1 MIYITFTWSIVPMLT
16 KTTWMLKLIHILC
29 LYVYNFILEKKKLQE
44 VLFLPSHL
52 TLRGLRWPSVVF
64 INPKYSIMYW
74 KTTSTAVICLFLFLF
89 MHWRKFHF
97 EKIHWLNCL
106 WLWNISLHAH
116 FPRAPVCFLS
126 PELYPAFKS
135 YLIKK
140 LILLQTL
147 FHSLMPMLL
156 CSRILSYTGM
166 EIYIYDFICV
176 FHWDL
181 LTKAMSSSLTS
192 SFPRVYFFTEMWRLW
207 LIINVTWWIY
217 IMRSSPSP
225 PCF

>member
-1 MIYITFTWSIVPMLT
+1 
-16 KTTWMLKLIHILC
+16 MLKLIHILC
-29 LYVYNFILEKKKLQE
+29 FYVYNFILEKKKLHE
-44 VLFLPSHL
+44 VLFLPSHSI
-52 TLRGLRWPSVVF
+52 LRGLRWPSVVF
-64 INPKYSIMYW
+64 INPKYSVMYW
-74 KTTSTAVICLFLFLF
+74 KTTLTAVICLFLFLF

-116 FPRAPVCFLS
+116 FPRVPVCFLS
-126 PELYPAFKS
+126 PELYPTFKS

-140 LILLQTL
+140 LIWLQTCPC
-147 FHSLMPMLL
+147 STVSCL
-156 CSRILSYTGM
+156 CSFVLGSFHTQEWKSIFMISFVIFI
-166 EIYIYDFICV
+166 EIYF
-176 FHWDL
+176 
-181 LTKAMSSSLTS
+181 TKAMSSSFTS

-217 IMRSSPSP
+217 IMKSSPSP